1 MISVEQIHRLES
13 KVLQAV
19 EVIKSL
25 REENALL
32 KNKLSGYEKRIEE
45 MEILI
50 DSFKKDQNNIEEG
63 IINALN
69 QLDVLEDIISEPS
82 GEVREEVRKEETPL
96 FGSTPAETDTAVSE
110 DKGPESGEIPEDEAG
125 SAEEEENSGESQE
138 NELDIF

>member
-1 MISVEQIHRLES
+1 MISVEQIHQLES

-25 REENALL
+25 REENSLL

-82 GEVREEVRKEETPL
+82 GEVQEEVRKEETPL
-96 FGSTPAETDTAVSE
+96 FGTTPETDTSAVE
-110 DKGPESGEIPEDEAG
+110 DNGPESDEITDNETVDKT
-125 SAEEEENSGESQE
+125 EEQEIGGESQE

>member
-1 MISVEQIHRLES
+1 MISVEQIHQLES

-25 REENALL
+25 REENSLL

-45 MEILI
+45 LEVLI

-69 QLDVLEDIISEPS
+69 QLDVLEDIIAAPAHS
-82 GEVREEVRKEETPL
+82 EEVEKEESPL
-96 FGSTPAETDTAVSE
+96 FGNTSDGTDTAAAE
-110 DKGPESGEIPEDEAG
+110 DNSPESDGTADNTG
-125 SAEEEENSGESQE
+125 DQENSGESQE